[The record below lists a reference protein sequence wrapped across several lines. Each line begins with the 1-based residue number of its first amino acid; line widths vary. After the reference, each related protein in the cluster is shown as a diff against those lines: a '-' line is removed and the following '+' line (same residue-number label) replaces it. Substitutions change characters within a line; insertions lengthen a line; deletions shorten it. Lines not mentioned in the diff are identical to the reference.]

1 MKTRP
6 IRYAYYA
13 RPLTEAEIAQHAPSV
28 MNEGS
33 PASKVTEKYSFFST
47 IDIVRDLAKVGWLVY
62 GVEQRKVQKQNEE
75 RKDVTKH
82 MVVFEN
88 PAFTAEDGIVPQI
101 IMTNSHDGRNSF
113 QFYVGAYNTIKK
125 IGYVVDETY
134 LEHFRLRQLG
144 LSDSEVS
151 LEEFRIKHQGYELN
165 EVKTVVDKA
174 VTIIPYIYEKI
185 NVMRRLMLTDKQ
197 KLSFATE
204 LIRLRWK
211 ITEQKVNL
219 EEVLRPIREDEAES
233 SLWNVMTTIQEKLV
247 NGGVQYDIMSNR
259 GKPRRQTARAL
270 ANIDQKIEVKRSV
283 WKAAFMLMDSLERTV
298 QMQRAIAV

>member
-1 MKTRP
+1 
-6 IRYAYYA
+6 
-13 RPLTEAEIAQHAPSV
+13 
-28 MNEGS
+28 
-33 PASKVTEKYSFFST
+33 
-47 IDIVRDLAKVGWLVY
+47 
-62 GVEQRKVQKQNEE
+62 
-75 RKDVTKH
+75 
-82 MVVFEN
+82 
-88 PAFTAEDGIVPQI
+88 
-101 IMTNSHDGRNSF
+101 
-113 QFYVGAYNTIKK
+113 
-125 IGYVVDETY
+125 
-134 LEHFRLRQLG
+134 
-144 LSDSEVS
+144 
-151 LEEFRIKHQGYELN
+151 
-165 EVKTVVDKA
+165 
-174 VTIIPYIYEKI
+174 
-185 NVMRRLMLTDKQ
+185 MRRLMLTDKQ